1 MKISEVL
8 SDGGT
13 AVGLNAAERE
23 NSKNNYR
30 TGLDWFDPLI
40 PDGMPVPSSILIS
53 GPSGTGKPFVG
64 LAIAASWLRQGGR
77 VIFIPVHSSY
87 PALFDR
93 GLLDLYGLSLKD
105 FPESHFFI
113 LVDTDLDPHEQAV
126 ESFGCNTIRSNLVNP
141 QAWREALAVASASLE
156 GEGPILVFAS
166 ALNLLLL
173 SPSYGEQL
181 FLMLLDTVRNPMG
194 WTYLFTISS
203 SILLK
208 KSIILEQAADHLFIM
223 NPVPRQRYVHLR
235 AARIRNVAFRRDAVP
250 VPVMP
255 DFFEDLKNEAVASR
269 RILIPRVG
277 SI

>member
-1 MKISEVL
+1 MKTPEVL
-8 SDGGT
+8 SNDGIT
-13 AVGLNAAERE
+13 LELNDTERE
-23 NSKNNYR
+23 KNTTNFV
-30 TGLDWFDPLI
+30 TGLDWFDPLL
-40 PDGMPVPSSILIS
+40 PDGIPVPSSILIS

-77 VIFIPVHSSY
+77 VIFIPVHCSY
-87 PALFDR
+87 PALFER
-93 GLLDLYGLSLKD
+93 GLLDLYGLSLEK
-105 FPESHFFI
+105 FTGSHFFI
-113 LVDTDLDPHEQAV
+113 LVDTDLDPHEQAL
-126 ESFGCNTIRSNLVNP
+126 EASGCNTIRSNLVNP
-141 QAWREALAVASASLE
+141 KAWREALAVASASLK

-194 WTYLFTISS
+194 RTYLFTISS

-208 KSIILEQAADHLFIM
+208 KSIMLEQAADHLFM
-223 NPVPRQRYVHLR
+223 MKRVPRQRYVHLR
-235 AARIRNVAFRRDAVP
+235 AARVRNADFHSDAIQVP
-250 VPVMP
+250 VEP

-269 RILIPRVG
+269 RILISRVS